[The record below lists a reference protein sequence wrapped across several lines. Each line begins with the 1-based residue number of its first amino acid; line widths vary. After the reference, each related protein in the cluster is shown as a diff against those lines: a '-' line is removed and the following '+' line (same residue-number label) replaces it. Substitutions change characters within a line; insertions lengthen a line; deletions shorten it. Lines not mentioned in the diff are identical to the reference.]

1 MSTTDVSSFSVPHR
15 SITPERRAIYLKVLA
30 ETGSHPAA
38 ARAASP
44 HLADSP
50 GPRPGY
56 SSFADLRRT
65 DPDFAAACREAEQQA
80 LGRVEAEIV
89 RRSFELDRRP
99 IFDRAG
105 RQIGEQ
111 VDSRPANQLLLRLAE
126 RLDPSWAPKKNA
138 TVDATHTHEHH
149 HRHEHEVVFAL
160 RPEHLALLPE
170 DRRRRFVDDLRTIR
184 AALERQEAPEHE
196 RRLPAPA
203 GPAAGALRG
212 EAAPAGDDAGRADRA
227 DR

>member
-65 DPDFAAACREAEQQA
+65 DPDFAAACREAERQA
-80 LGRVEAEIV
+80 LGKVEQAIV
-89 RRSFELDRRP
+89 ERAFTLDERP
-99 IFDRAG
+99 IFDKQG
-105 RQIGEQ
+105 NKLGVQT
-111 VDSRPANQLLLRLAE
+111 DSRPANTMLLRLAE
-126 RLDPSWAPKKNA
+126 RLAPEQWAPRKQQSLTA
-138 TVDATHTHEHH
+138 EHTHT

-212 EAAPAGDDAGRADRA
+212 EPAPAGDDAGRADRA